1 VEASADYKRV
11 QIKVPDSRDPS
22 RYASKYQQNE
32 EKVPDFTFLNQQN
45 GPRSAESSQEAFV
58 FSETKTG
65 RAIIGSCKRRDTKCH
80 SRPKDASPRGQEVAT
95 NQPQRETDHCLYGF

>member
-65 RAIIGSCKRRDTKCH
+65 RAIIGSSYKRGDTKYY
-80 SRPKDASPRGQEVAT
+80 SRLKDASPRGQEVAI
-95 NQPQRETDHCLYGF
+95 NQP

>member
-32 EKVPDFTFLNQQN
+32 EKVPDFTFLNQ
-45 GPRSAESSQEAFV
+45 
-58 FSETKTG
+58 
-65 RAIIGSCKRRDTKCH
+65 
-80 SRPKDASPRGQEVAT
+80 
-95 NQPQRETDHCLYGF
+95 